1 MIPYSRYAGRDS
13 HHPMFPKGE
22 GLSPLNLVAASQR
35 TPLKCF
41 QTPSCKSWKFFVSYA
56 RNELKQREGEHDG
69 SSASTPITSSPM
81 PSSHSPNSP
90 SKDADGRRER
100 EQGEGKE
107 EKERKRKEMM
117 AQKIKIFHIKFF
129 NKVGCGAHALIPVFQ
144 GQRLVDL

>member
-1 MIPYSRYAGRDS
+1 MQE
-13 HHPMFPKGE
+13 M
-22 GLSPLNLVAASQR
+22 NLTRRRAWWLFSFHANN
-35 TPLKCF
+35 F
-41 QTPSCKSWKFFVSYA
+41 KS
-56 RNELKQREGEHDG
+56 
-69 SSASTPITSSPM
+69 M

-117 AQKIKIFHIKFF
+117 AQEIKIFHIKFF